1 MKPTITN
8 SSEALLE
15 IKHETRSSLD
25 LTSYMKLA
33 PEINP
38 LNHHLKSD
46 LKLHLKFNLK
56 YHLKS
61 MWALP
66 PLKLHL
72 KFNLKYLT

>member
-1 MKPTITN
+1 
-8 SSEALLE
+8 
-15 IKHETRSSLD
+15 
-25 LTSYMKLA
+25 MKLA

-38 LNHHLKSD
+38 PNHHLKSD

-66 PLKLHL
+66 PAEAAPEIQCEIFDLKLYETRETEM
-72 KFNLKYLT
+72 K